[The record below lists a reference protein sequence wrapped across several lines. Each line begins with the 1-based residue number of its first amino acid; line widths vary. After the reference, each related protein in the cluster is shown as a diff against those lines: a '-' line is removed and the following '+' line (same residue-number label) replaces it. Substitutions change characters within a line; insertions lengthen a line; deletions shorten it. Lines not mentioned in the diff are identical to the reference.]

1 MPRVNVAL
9 RAAHEGGW
17 LAEFDSLGRPS
28 EVVNTYQL
36 RPRHEP
42 FCGKLAN
49 AAFQASEANLVE
61 FIRAR
66 GNTRPHLADL
76 VS

>member
-17 LAEFDSLGRPS
+17 LAEFDSLGKPS
-28 EVVNTYQL
+28 DVVNTYQL
-36 RPRHEP
+36 RLRHEL
-42 FCGKLAN
+42 FCGKSD
-49 AAFQASEANLVE
+49 AALQASEANLVE

-66 GNTRPHLADL
+66 GNTKPHLADL